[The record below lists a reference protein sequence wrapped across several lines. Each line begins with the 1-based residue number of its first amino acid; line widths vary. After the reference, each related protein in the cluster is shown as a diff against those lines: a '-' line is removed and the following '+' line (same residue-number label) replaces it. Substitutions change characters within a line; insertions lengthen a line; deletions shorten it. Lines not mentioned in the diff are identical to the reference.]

1 METVLRRKRET
12 KWVFQ
17 SKSVYPYDVNKK
29 VDICENAKNMR
40 FKSDEEIV
48 EYLFSSLSRLFQRD

>member
-17 SKSVYPYDVNKK
+17 SESVYPYDVNKK
-29 VDICENAKNMR
+29 VDICEDAQNMR

-48 EYLFSSLSRLFQRD
+48 E

>member
-1 METVLRRKRET
+1 MEKVLRRKRET

-29 VDICENAKNMR
+29 VDICEDAKNMR
-40 FKSDEEIV
+40 LKSDEETV
-48 EYLFSSLSRLFQRD
+48 E